1 MSYICGNGGHSHTTV
16 YEGRVCY
23 GLIQRAAAPRPYQA
37 PVPPRDRPGSM
48 TQAQEKYA
56 TDLGA
61 TPAMLVS
68 ESGMRL
74 SSNQASAL
82 IDRLKSTGKRTY
94 VETPKVDPRVAVVEG
109 MFSMVP
115 DAYFAVRPDTNVPFT
130 FVRVST
136 PTRGK
141 WKGTRKVQTQHGPN
155 LDLAAARFP
164 SGRWSVYK
172 PDVLDAMLLIV
183 TDPLGAAMTYAHEI
197 EKCCRCNTQLTDD
210 RSRWYG
216 IGPDCELVWPQVIDR
231 VNEERGVYVPG
242 MNVDRES
249 RTAAR

>member
-1 MSYICGNGGHSHTTV
+1 MSYICGNGGHSHNTV

-23 GLIQRAAAPRPYQA
+23 GLIKRAPAPRPYQA
-37 PVPPRDRPGSM
+37 PVAPRDQPGSM
-48 TQAQEKYA
+48 SPAQEKYL
-56 TDLGA
+56 DSLGA
-61 TPAMLVS
+61 TRAMLFT
-68 ESGMRL
+68 ESGLRL

-82 IDRLKSTGKRTY
+82 IDRLKSRKGVAP
-94 VETPKVDPRVAVVEG
+94 VEPAKIDPRVAVVEG

-115 DAYFAVRPDTNVPFT
+115 DAYFAVRPDANVPFT

-155 LDLAAARFP
+155 LELAAARFP
-164 SGRWSVYK
+164 SGKWSIYR
-172 PDVLDAMLLIV
+172 DSVLDAMLLIV

-216 IGPDCELVWPQVIDR
+216 IGPDCEQVWPQVIDR

-249 RTAAR
+249 RSVAR